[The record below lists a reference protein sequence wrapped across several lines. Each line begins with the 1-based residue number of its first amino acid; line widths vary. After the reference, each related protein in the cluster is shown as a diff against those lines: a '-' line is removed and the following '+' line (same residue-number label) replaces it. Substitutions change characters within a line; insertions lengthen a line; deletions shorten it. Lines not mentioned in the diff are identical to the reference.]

1 MLRMR
6 IKDIQSN
13 VENDSKW
20 LEQEGRITLKQMKA
34 IVLSAVVFFSLLL
47 GGCQANDKQT
57 EATKTTKDARE
68 IAWKSLSDSQKKEV
82 IGGWKDARV
91 SKTVADTSGF
101 VLKDRSFE
109 GKEVTRVVF
118 RSTKSSLLG
127 DIIKLVDE
135 ESGIVVGAGLRD

>member
-1 MLRMR
+1 M
-6 IKDIQSN
+6 I
-13 VENDSKW
+13 SK
-20 LEQEGRITLKQMKA
+20 QKQ
-34 IVLSAVVFFSLLL
+34 
-47 GGCQANDKQT
+47 QKQR
-57 EATKTTKDARE
+57 KMHG
-68 IAWKSLSDSQKKEV
+68 KSLSDSQKKEV